1 LLPGQIGYEN
11 GLTQRHFLQRI
22 GAMKQLVRLTILFS
36 ACAAMMTAFAGT
48 EAYSGKEMKQVAPAP
63 PPECNWTGFYIG
75 LNVGGQWGH
84 SESDDLDF
92 YWTHGSNGDAQKWGW
107 SESGVVAGG
116 QVGYNFQWNW
126 LVLGAE
132 ADLGY
137 MNLDGSGIE
146 PWSNFPPDGPN
157 VGSSDSDFFTT
168 IRGRLGF
175 AFGHWLF
182 YGTGGGIGVNY
193 ETKVDDAGEFVH
205 FHKQDFDWGW
215 TGGGGIEYMLN
226 CHWSLRGEYLRY
238 DLDKQRFSGV
248 WATGAPGF
256 GTGLRYRFDGN
267 TEGNIIRAGLN
278 YKF

>member
-1 LLPGQIGYEN
+1 MILLN
-11 GLTQRHFLQRI
+11 VS
-22 GAMKQLVRLTILFS
+22 AMKQLIRLMGVLS
-36 ACAAMMTAFAGT
+36 ACSAFATAAFAGT
-48 EAYSGKEMKQVAPAP
+48 ESYSGKEMKQVAPAP
-63 PPECNWTGFYIG
+63 APECNWTGFYIG
-75 LNVGGQWGH
+75 VNAGGQFGH
-84 SESDDLDF
+84 SEDNDIDF
-92 YWTHGSNGDAQKWGW
+92 YWTHGNGDAQKWGYG
-107 SESGVVAGG
+107 ESGFVGGG

-126 LVLGAE
+126 LVLGVEAE
-132 ADLGY
+132 GGY

-193 ETKVDDAGEFVH
+193 ETRVDDAPEGVH

-215 TGGGGIEYMLN
+215 TGGGGIEYMLG
-226 CHWSLRGEYLRY
+226 CHWSLRAEYLRY
-238 DLDKQRFSGV
+238 ELDKQRFSGV
-248 WATGAPGF
+248 WTTGAPEF

-267 TEGNIIRAGLN
+267 TEGNILRAGLN